1 MTRKKKEFKR
11 KKKQLQCPR
20 RAQDQTVANC
30 CNSDHYTWLPARM
43 SHTVAL
49 LVLASNVA
57 IAASFVLCEVP
68 NNLLVSRV
76 ATEERLFAAYAPYAG
91 ATRKVQ
97 TARQAALT
105 KDIDLMLEGIA
116 EQVVCLE
123 EIPQIQF
130 ELIFHVVSSD
140 DNGDVAALTAAMV
153 MSLAKASIP
162 MTDVVAASTTAL
174 MPSGV
179 VTCDPTAQELR
190 DSTASCTVV
199 AATSSGEVCFAKHH
213 GNVDVS
219 AALQLLEFAVSG
231 AMLRRD
237 EMRSA
242 LSSLQ

>member
-1 MTRKKKEFKR
+1 MSQASSRPDGR
-11 KKKQLQCPR
+11 QLLQLRPLY
-20 RAQDQTVANC
+20 VA
-30 CNSDHYTWLPARM
+30 SG
-43 SHTVAL
+43 
-49 LVLASNVA
+49 SNVSHSGSISA
-57 IAASFVLCEVP
+57 CVECGDSRVVCSLRGP
-68 NNLLVSRV
+68 QQLVSEPRGHRGKIICSV
-76 ATEERLFAAYAPYAG
+76 TYAPYAG